1 MPATQHEA
9 WEMSHCMTCKALAL
23 MLDPES
29 LYCDETDIALDYFA
43 TR

>member
-9 WEMSHCMTCKALAL
+9 WEMSTCMTCKALAL

>member
-9 WEMSHCMTCKALAL
+9 WEMSTCMTCKALAL

-29 LYCDETDIALDYFA
+29 LYYGETNIAIDYLA